1 MFKNLLKRIFF
12 FNFYALTGLLLGLWI
27 VMTSPD
33 SQEIFYFLSDAKLY
47 IILFLVL
54 FVFYSW
60 KWLLVYKGAGKQI
73 ASIIWLLIKRYIQ
86 ICVVMLCSVG
96 FYLFLFSVF

>member
-1 MFKNLLKRIFF
+1 MFKNFLKRIFF
-12 FNFYALTGLLLGLWI
+12 FNFFALTGLLLGLWI

-60 KWLLVYKGAGKQI
+60 KWLLIYKGSGKEI
-73 ASIIWLLIKRYIQ
+73 GGIIWLLIKRYIQ
-86 ICVVMLCSVG
+86 ICFVMLCSVG
-96 FYLFLFSVF
+96 FYLFLFSLF